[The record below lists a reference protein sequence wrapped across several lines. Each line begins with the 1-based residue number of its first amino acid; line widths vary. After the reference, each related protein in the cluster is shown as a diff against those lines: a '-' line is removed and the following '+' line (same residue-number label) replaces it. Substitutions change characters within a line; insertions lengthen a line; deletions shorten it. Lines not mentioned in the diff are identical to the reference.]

1 MKASVIPVLS
11 VAGSTDNIS
20 VYDRR
25 SPEDEDI
32 ARRTVPSNEPTNPD
46 PESEPNETGNAQSIH
61 STDVVHGREP
71 ISFPSVPRRDQE
83 PPPTNPTQPPNLQ
96 PSPRNHPE
104 NGNNDQGTCILKCLN
119 QLIDVYFI
127 FWTMPNVVF
136 PILPALGKM
145 LKFILSSSI
154 PRDRPVQQQSDQQQ
168 VDAAFRRHSRK

>member
-11 VAGSTDNIS
+11 IAGSTDNVS
-20 VYDRR
+20 VYGRR
-25 SPEDEDI
+25 SPEVEDI
-32 ARRTVPSNEPTNPD
+32 ARRTDPSNESTHPD
-46 PESEPNETGNAQSIH
+46 PESEPSETGNAQSIH
-61 STDVVHGREP
+61 LTDGVHVREQML
-71 ISFPSVPRRDQE
+71 FPSVPRRDQE
-83 PPPTNPTQPPNLQ
+83 PPPTNPTQPPDLQ

-104 NGNNDQGTCILKCLN
+104 NGNDDQGILKCLN